1 MTPSPRKSGKTTSA
15 AGRDGITCAP
25 RPRCLRRSCSSSRS
39 EAGRRMEQNEFCDG
53 CATAAELACDSV
65 LRARVAVCSDS
76 VLRDVTAAEVDQR
89 ERVVVDRSDSAA
101 AGADRGDPGKEELDD
116 VVAGVHVGARA
127 ELDRVCVDRLDDAR
141 LTCVARS
148 IPMPRLEG
156 LSGELCELRDRGAEI
171 FGWGAFDSHLG
182 AVRVLER

>member
-89 ERVVVDRSDSAA
+89 ERVVVDRSDSALLA
-101 AGADRGDPGKEELDD
+101 LI
-116 VVAGVHVGARA
+116 VVIPVKKNWTTWSQVFTWVLVPNLIVFAWLV
-127 ELDRVCVDRLDDAR
+127 
-141 LTCVARS
+141 LT
-148 IPMPRLEG
+148 MP
-156 LSGELCELRDRGAEI
+156 D
-171 FGWGAFDSHLG
+171 
-182 AVRVLER
+182 